1 MKLTKIA
8 GALLAV
14 LLITGSAAALPGAA
28 PAQAE
33 DNADDAQADD
43 YANETAQ
50 DADEDDEMNESAGPD
65 AAEAADRQGPP
76 EDVGPDGERGPPTDM
91 PAPVPDFVSDIHQ
104 LVNQKLMG
112 DLDGNLG
119 EQISD
124 VTPGDDESS
133 DEDSETADDETAQ
146 DEDTDTSSDA
156 EQ

>member
-1 MKLTKIA
+1 MTLTKIA

-50 DADEDDEMNESAGPD
+50 DADENGETNESAGPD
-65 AAEAADRQGPP
+65 AADAADRQGPP
-76 EDVGPDGERGPPTDM
+76 ENVGPNGERGPPTDM

-119 EQISD
+119 ERISD
-124 VTPGDDESS
+124 VTPEDE
-133 DEDSETADDETAQ
+133 ETSETADNETAQ
-146 DEDTDTSSDA
+146 DDNTDTSTDS